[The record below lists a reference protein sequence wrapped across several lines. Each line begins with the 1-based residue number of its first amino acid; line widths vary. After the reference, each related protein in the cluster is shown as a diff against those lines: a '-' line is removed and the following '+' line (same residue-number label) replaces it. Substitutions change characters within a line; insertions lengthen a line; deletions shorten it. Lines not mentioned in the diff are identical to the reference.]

1 MNPFD
6 HVAVAFSMV
15 LSLGIVRLLDGLRPA
30 LAPGARYWVHTLWLF
45 QKLLNHAYYWWVF
58 GTLRETSTWNIL
70 SFLWV
75 LLVPSL
81 LFLQSTALVTTAP
94 ADVPSWR
101 AHFFGIRRWFFL
113 ADAALILHAG
123 ISASVIRGLPLLH
136 PLRAVQGAGLTLSVL
151 GAASASPRLHAV
163 IAPLALLLQSLGL
176 GTLFFTPRALETS
189 T

>member
-6 HVAVAFSMV
+6 HVAVAFSIV

-30 LAPGARYWVHTLWLF
+30 LVPGVRSWVHTLWLF

-58 GTLRETSTWNIL
+58 GTLRDASTWNIV

-94 ADVPSWR
+94 EDVTSWR
-101 AHFFGIRRWFFL
+101 GHFFGIRRWFFL
-113 ADAALILHAG
+113 VDVALILHAV
-123 ISASVIRGLPLLH
+123 ITASVIRGLPLLH
-136 PLRAVQGAGLTLSVL
+136 PLRAVQGAGLTLSVV
-151 GAASASPRLHAV
+151 GAASASPRLHAAL
-163 IAPLALLLQSLGL
+163 APLALLLQSFGL
-176 GTLFFTPRALETS
+176 GTLFFTPRGLEAS

>member
-30 LAPGARYWVHTLWLF
+30 LVPGIRYWVHVLWLF

-58 GTLRETSTWNIL
+58 GTLRETSTWNVVA
-70 SFLWV
+70 FLWV

-81 LFLQSTALVTTAP
+81 LFLQVTALVTTAP
-94 ADVPSWR
+94 ADVTSWR

-113 ADAALILHAG
+113 ADVALMLHAI
-123 ISASVIRGLPLLH
+123 ISSSVIRGLPLLH
-136 PLRAVQGAGLTLSVL
+136 PFRAVQGAGLALSIA
-151 GAASASPRLHAV
+151 GAASASPRLHAAL
-163 IAPLALLLQSLGL
+163 APLALLLQSLGL
-176 GTLFFTPRALETS
+176 GTLFFTPRGLAAT
-189 T
+189 